1 MKYAYWTGARRLCT
15 VSEPFLTPIIQH
27 IFNTI
32 GGNGV
37 PDYPDHMK
45 QILKQILEDF
55 SKTPGTA
62 AIVATTV
69 TVVPASEPAAADRIA
84 VLPEIVAA
92 IAASPIT
99 STSPESNETQT
110 TPQEVTRNA
119 SNAAPIPAIPTEQSS
134 EPAV

>member
-1 MKYAYWTGARRLCT
+1 MKYAYWAGARRLCT
-15 VSEPFLTPIIQH
+15 VSEPFLTPVIQH

-55 SKTPGTA
+55 AKTPATA
-62 AIVATTV
+62 ATTV
-69 TVVPASEPAAADRIA
+69 SVAPAPEPTATDRIA

-92 IAASPIT
+92 IAAAPIT
-99 STSPESNETQT
+99 ATPPASSETQSMSL
-110 TPQEVTRNA
+110 EVARNA
-119 SNAAPIPAIPTEQSS
+119 SDVVPIPAVPTEQSS
-134 EPAV
+134 EPAE